1 MSQEIVLFASKQE
14 ISLFPIS
21 MIGSIAEIYLRSMS

>member
-1 MSQEIVLFASKQE
+1 MSQKIVLLSKRQE